1 MKTMLTGRF
10 NNHMYT
16 TDITEEYNYQ
26 LSEDERTLELIELE
40 EDKLQEK
47 IDQYDEEGGY

>member
-1 MKTMLTGRF
+1 
-10 NNHMYT
+10 MYT
-16 TDITEEYNYQ
+16 TDITEECNYQ

-47 IDQYDEEGGY
+47 IEQYDEEGGY